1 MQILPKQIKQDREK
15 LIQWYQKNKRTLPWR
30 ASRDPYK
37 IWISEVMLQQ
47 TTVTAVL
54 PFYEK
59 FMNRFPSVKSLAK
72 ASLEDVYEYW
82 AGLGY
87 YSRARNLHKAAQLF
101 AEKGFPQKADELIE
115 FPGLGPYTSRAVSSL
130 AFNEK
135 VGVLDGNVIR
145 ILCRKYGLK
154 LKWWEPS
161 EKNKLQIIADEL
173 AQTEFN
179 ADLNQGMMELGAT
192 VCTPK
197 KVMCLL
203 CPWNKDCVSYKENL
217 VESIPLKKPK
227 DKFQIWKWDFEVII
241 NQDLFYLEPNQV
253 TPFLKENL
261 LPLSKAKLLNQK
273 PKDFHFKHGVTKY
286 DIYVSVQTKK
296 AQKSKKDPGLWA
308 KKKELV
314 RLNPTSLMK
323 KIVAHIEKSDKLK
336 K

>member
-54 PFYEK
+54 PFYEN
-59 FMNRFPSVKSLAK
+59 FMKRFPTVQTLAQ
-72 ASLEDVYEYW
+72 ASIEDVYEYW
-82 AGLGY
+82 SGLGY
-87 YSRARNLHKAAQLF
+87 YSRARNLHKAAQHF
-101 AEKGFPQKADELIE
+101 AHQGFPEKAEELIK

-154 LKWWEPS
+154 IKWWEPI
-161 EKNKLQIIADEL
+161 EKNKLQKIADLL
-173 AQTEFN
+173 AQTDLN
-179 ADLNQGMMELGAT
+179 SDLNQGMMELGAT
-192 VCTPK
+192 ICSPK

-203 CPWNKDCVSYKENL
+203 CPWNKDCVSYQKDTIEK
-217 VESIPLKKPK
+217 IPLKKPK
-227 DKFQIWKWDFEVII
+227 EKFQIWQWSFDVLIHKDHI
-241 NQDLFYLEPNQV
+241 YLEKNLA
-253 TPFLKENL
+253 TPFLKENWLPISNATL
-261 LPLSKAKLLNQK
+261 LKRK
-273 PKDFHFKHGVTKY
+273 PQNFDFKHGVTKY
-286 DIYVSVQTKK
+286 EIYVSVNIKK
-296 AQKSKKDPGLWA
+296 APHKKLKTGLWA
-308 KKKELV
+308 KKNELI

-323 KIVAHIEKSDKLK
+323 KIVAHMEKSAKL
-336 K
+336 